1 MNNNILDFIFDARS
15 EELAKLTEEDK
26 EFLNSPKYNID
37 NDYEKFINSLNEL
50 PEEIKKSI
58 KEKFDK
64 CIDTNNFMHY
74 YFYSKYY
81 KLGFC
86 ECMKLILD
94 CNSL

>member
-26 EFLNSPKYNID
+26 EFLNSPKNNI
-37 NDYEKFINSLNEL
+37 NKDYEKFIDSLNEL
-50 PEEIKKSI
+50 PEETKKSI
-58 KEKFDK
+58 KEKADK
-64 CIDTNNFMHY
+64 YIDTNNFMHY

-94 CNSL
+94 CK